1 MVMETAPCQ
10 FSVPD
15 TVQGLSSLVDEA
27 SHLLCESSFLLIGR
41 SAHVSRSCLHLLVL
55 STDMVAHTCNPSP
68 GEAEAGGS
76 P

>member
-1 MVMETAPCQ
+1 MVTEKTAPCQ

-27 SHLLCESSFLLIGR
+27 SHLLSKFFSFDWK
-41 SAHVSRSCLHLLVL
+41 HVSRSCLHLPVP

-68 GEAEAGGS
+68 QEAEAGGS